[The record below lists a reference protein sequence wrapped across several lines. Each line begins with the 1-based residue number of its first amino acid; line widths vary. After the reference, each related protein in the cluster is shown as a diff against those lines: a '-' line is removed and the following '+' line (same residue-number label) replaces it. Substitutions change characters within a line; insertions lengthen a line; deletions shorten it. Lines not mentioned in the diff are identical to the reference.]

1 MIVSYSPGRIRL
13 RFKELKDNKTAD
25 LVSRRLAETPGITR
39 VEVKPVT
46 GSLLIEF
53 NAAILPPEELM
64 ARGKQELE
72 ELGIQLDLPP
82 AFNGE
87 QA

>member
-13 RFKELKDNKTAD
+13 RFKELKNSKTAG
-25 LVSRRLAETPGITR
+25 LVSRRLVETPGITR

-53 NAAILPPEELM
+53 DAAILPPEELM
-64 ARGKQELE
+64 ARGKRELE
-72 ELGIQLDLPP
+72 ALGIHLELPP
-82 AFNGE
+82 ALNGG
-87 QA
+87 